1 MIVTDL
7 KQLTISPVRVLYRI
21 CILLKKWIIEVSQI
35 KLSKQKQIKIK
46 FNLIFQSLRTFA
58 PSHIKRMIVPPKVRN
73 IISPIFGLG
82 LKGPEHGLSI
92 QRAECNLSPAIR
104 ACEPVG
110 EPLSCS
116 LRAWGSKGL
125 FNLKRPHKT
134 FNRIVH
140 IKCIY
145 DFCFVCSLQVCN
157 FILYTW
163 LVKVH
168 WIVILLLWSNTFII
182 SLWFCHLKVW

>member
-1 MIVTDL
+1 M
-7 KQLTISPVRVLYRI
+7 
-21 CILLKKWIIEVSQI
+21 SQI

-116 LRAWGSKGL
+116 LRARGSKGL

-145 DFCFVCSLQVCN
+145 DFCFSYSGPSYLLQYYLSLC
-157 FILYTW
+157 
-163 LVKVH
+163 
-168 WIVILLLWSNTFII
+168 WSEICR
-182 SLWFCHLKVW
+182 SPSS